1 MRFTKPVVIAG
12 FATLAA
18 IGTLFVLQTP
28 LSSSQGQTFLQT
40 FDAVDAKYAQ
50 YMAKHNKIHKTKE
63 EYIFRRGIFEQSL
76 KFIEQH
82 NSRPDVSS
90 TVDIN
95 FFCDLTTEEIEKFLG
110 DSGEPEVDNQYE
122 S

>member
-1 MRFTKPVVIAG
+1 
-12 FATLAA
+12 
-18 IGTLFVLQTP
+18 
-28 LSSSQGQTFLQT
+28 
-40 FDAVDAKYAQ
+40 
-50 YMAKHNKIHKTKE
+50 MAKHNKIHKTKE
-63 EYIFRRGIFEQSL
+63 EYILRRGIFERSL

-90 TVDIN
+90 RVDIN
-95 FFCDLTTEEIEKFLG
+95 FFSDLTKDEIKNFLG

>member
-1 MRFTKPVVIAG
+1 
-12 FATLAA
+12 
-18 IGTLFVLQTP
+18 
-28 LSSSQGQTFLQT
+28 
-40 FDAVDAKYAQ
+40 
-50 YMAKHNKIHKTKE
+50 MAKHNKIHKTKE

-76 KFIEQH
+76 NFIEQH
-82 NSRPDVSS
+82 NSQPDVSS
-90 TVDIN
+90 RVDIN

>member
-1 MRFTKPVVIAG
+1 
-12 FATLAA
+12 
-18 IGTLFVLQTP
+18 
-28 LSSSQGQTFLQT
+28 
-40 FDAVDAKYAQ
+40 
-50 YMAKHNKIHKTKE
+50 MAKHNKIHKTKE
-63 EYIFRRGIFEQSL
+63 EYIFRRGIFERTL

-95 FFCDLTTEEIEKFLG
+95 FFSDLTRDEIKNFLG
-110 DSGEPEVDNQYE
+110 DSGEPEEVDNHYA